1 MPWDW
6 VTFPQYLDSLDRTP
20 KAINILPYVPAG
32 PMLVEVLGL
41 DDAKAGRMPTSAH
54 QVPDRRSLPTETLT
68 EQVRD
73 NQWITYEEAH
83 RRLSTLPA
91 HLAGFTDRG
100 VLRAGVPADVVV

>member
-1 MPWDW
+1 MP
-6 VTFPQYLDSLDRTP
+6 R
-20 KAINILPYVPAG
+20 PAACR
-32 PMLVEVLGL
+32 PAHTNFL
-41 DDAKAGRMPTSAH
+41 AAGRY
-54 QVPDRRSLPTETLT
+54 PTETLT

-91 HLAGFTDRG
+91 HLAGFTDRR

>member
-1 MPWDW
+1 
-6 VTFPQYLDSLDRTP
+6 
-20 KAINILPYVPAG
+20 
-32 PMLVEVLGL
+32 
-41 DDAKAGRMPTSAH
+41 
-54 QVPDRRSLPTETLT
+54 LT

-91 HLAGFTDRG
+91 HLAGFTDRR